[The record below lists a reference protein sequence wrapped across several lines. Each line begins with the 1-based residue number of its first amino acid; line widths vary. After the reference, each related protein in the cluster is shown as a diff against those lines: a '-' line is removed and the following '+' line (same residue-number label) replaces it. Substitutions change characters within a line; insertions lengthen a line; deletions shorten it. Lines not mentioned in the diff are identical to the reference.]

1 MAALRSARRRLGLA
15 ALVQIHH
22 VIPLQWA
29 GHDALAGYDMAG
41 PRNLIFMPTRHGAE
55 RMRLRAGRLV
65 HDGGHPAYNAYVRG
79 RLDACDDAGDVHALV
94 DELHARLRATRSD
107 LPWR

>member
-1 MAALRSARRRLGLA
+1 MCVVLLIQIDLRSLQHLLA
-15 ALVQIHH
+15 VLEAMQNRDVPFQMLWSRWRKTH
-22 VIPLQWA
+22 
-29 GHDALAGYDMAG
+29 
-41 PRNLIFMPTRHGAE
+41 
-55 RMRLRAGRLV
+55 AGRLV
-65 HDGGHPAYNAYVRG
+65 YDGGHPAYNAYVRD